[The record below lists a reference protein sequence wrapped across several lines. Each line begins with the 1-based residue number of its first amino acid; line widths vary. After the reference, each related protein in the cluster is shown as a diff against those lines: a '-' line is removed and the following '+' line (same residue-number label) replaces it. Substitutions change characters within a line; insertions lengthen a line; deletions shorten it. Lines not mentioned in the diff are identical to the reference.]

1 MAISNVIQFFKQIN
15 FASFAADRI

>member
-15 FASFAADRI
+15 FTSFAADRI

>member
-1 MAISNVIQFFKQIN
+1 MATSNVIQFFKQIN